1 MSSAPD
7 PFLLAFSFSC
17 LPWRFF
23 SLLTSAWVSAA
34 ATAGRLE
41 TAEKHPGSGS
51 RRHLPEQNLR
61 ELHRWKCKWLTSL
74 AGLQVNIQIQPQSC
88 FRQLFWT
95 WFLLIKDRRSHTL
108 SLSHIYTE
116 CFVMIYGCKGL
127 GSGWRYSEPS
137 LLSYVK
143 EISNICKNLCAPGL
157 FFHESTLFLFVLFTN
172 KDKSAKIMTT
182 FFLYLYHQKV
192 LIALKLFHNINL
204 KWNQKEL
211 YHANIIKW
219 FCIQEIYP

>member
-1 MSSAPD
+1 
-7 PFLLAFSFSC
+7 
-17 LPWRFF
+17 
-23 SLLTSAWVSAA
+23 
-34 ATAGRLE
+34 
-41 TAEKHPGSGS
+41 
-51 RRHLPEQNLR
+51 
-61 ELHRWKCKWLTSL
+61 
-74 AGLQVNIQIQPQSC
+74 
-88 FRQLFWT
+88 
-95 WFLLIKDRRSHTL
+95 
-108 SLSHIYTE
+108 
-116 CFVMIYGCKGL
+116 MIYGCKGL

-204 KWNQKEL
+204 K
-211 YHANIIKW
+211 
-219 FCIQEIYP
+219 